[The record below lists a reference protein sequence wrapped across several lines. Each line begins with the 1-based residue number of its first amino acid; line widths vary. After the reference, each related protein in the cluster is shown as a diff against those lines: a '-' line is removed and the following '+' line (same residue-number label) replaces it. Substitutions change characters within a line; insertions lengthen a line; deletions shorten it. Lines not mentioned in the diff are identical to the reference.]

1 MVFTLT
7 PSAHPTLAQ
16 DQDLTVRLKS
26 REFVPAPGVDQAVQ
40 MQQQAAVPDE
50 RIHVLVQF
58 WQIPSDAERA
68 SLENAGV
75 DLLAYVPT
83 NTWFASMPAGSNLQS
98 EALAGARWIGAIQP
112 EDRIA
117 PTLRAGGGARVTHD
131 DGTVSLDLRFF
142 ADVTNAEVAQ
152 IVARYNGVIEAQAPE
167 FHRYTVRI
175 DPGAIDALASEDGV
189 QWIAD
194 AAPPKTTDNDGSRAR
209 TNVDALH
216 SASYNLDGS
225 GVDLGIWDGGV
236 VDNHVDFSGRLTVV
250 DSALVDSHGTHV
262 AGTMAGDGSNSVSQG
277 GTPLQW
283 KGMAPGADII
293 SYYWDDNLTDHNG
306 AINTYGIELSQNS
319 WGYTVSSA
327 FGNCFLYGDYD
338 SDAPDYDSIIT
349 GLYGKRI
356 DVVFAAG
363 NERDD
368 GDCGMSSTPPYIN
381 YGNVG
386 PPGTAKNVIAV
397 GATNSDDDTMTE
409 FSSWGPMDD
418 GRIKPDVVAPGCE
431 AGGEGYIRSTLPG
444 NTYGSS
450 EFCGTSMAAPAVS
463 GISGLI
469 IEQYRTSYGS
479 DPLPSTVKALLVQTA
494 VDLNDS
500 TVYYNPGPDYS
511 SGYGRVDAQAAV
523 DAIIA
528 QQVRE
533 NQVSQGQSDSFTFD
547 VLSGS
552 SSFKVTLV
560 WDDEPGAV
568 NASPALVNNL
578 DLVLVEPNGT
588 TTHLPWVL
596 DPANPSNNATTGT
609 DSVNNVEQV
618 QVVNPLTGTW
628 EARVIGTS
636 VPAGPQRY
644 SLVGQSFGSA
654 PSLPI
659 YLPLIFKGTST
670 PQPPPS
676 GPTPGFWRTDSQGV
690 EFYVT
695 TDRASVDNF
704 AAYITVSGCGDYKI
718 THTPLEPISNDQF
731 SFSGSFYASGAFSS
745 ETAASGTT
753 GLDSFFIS
761 GCGFVSGGPWSWGAT
776 WRSSGQPS
784 AIESSEEPVSVE
796 PVSGQTGE
804 HSFFGATRSA
814 PPTPD

>member
-117 PTLRAGGGARVTHD
+117 PTLRAGGGRVTQD

-479 DPLPSTVKALLVQTA
+479 DPLPSTVKALLIQTA
-494 VDLNDS
+494 VDLNDG
-500 TVYYNPGPDYS
+500 TVYYNPGPDYA
-511 SGYGRVDAQAAV
+511 SGYGRVDARAAV
-523 DAIIA
+523 DTIIA
-528 QQVRE
+528 QHVRE
-533 NQVSQGQSDSFTFD
+533 DQVSHGQTDSFTFD
-547 VLSGS
+547 VPSGTP
-552 SSFKVTLV
+552 SFKVTLV

-636 VPAGPQRY
+636 LPAGPQQY
-644 SLVGQSFGSA
+644 SLVGQSGGSA
-654 PSLPI
+654 PSSI
-659 YLPLIFKGTST
+659 YLPLIIKNGTST

-695 TDRASVDNF
+695 PDRASVANF

-718 THTPLEPISNDQF
+718 TRTPLEPISNDQF

-761 GCGFVSGGPWSWGAT
+761 GCGFVSGGPWSWDAT
-776 WRSSGQPS
+776 WRSSEQPS

-796 PVSGQTGE
+796 PVNGQTGE

-814 PPTPD
+814 PPTSD